1 MSWIKRLKGV
11 GKSTSERTGILPSWV
26 SVTGQWISVAR
37 ECAKYSPAIE
47 VANPKYVVANL
58 DFSKY
63 DKRESR
69 AAAEV
74 GWLCFQVLEQ
84 QTKQIQDLELQLQTV
99 KDQLQLLRLCS
110 QNAEQEKE
118 QLAAQFEQYIIKTV
132 NRKRRRKK
140 QKLVRNHVEVW
151 ALITSQDWEGVN
163 EWSGSEEGMDDDI
176 CEVRPIVTHRQKRE
190 VREES
195 GEQAE
200 HTYSTSGGDVS
211 AEQQLTEETRSLSAS
226 ELTEIGQ
233 KFIQKGHNSF
243 QGTAQPDQQNA
254 VARTEGLGG
263 KAAVAVP
270 DGMQLGKSLIFEAQI
285 FISLV
290 PDNIVGMDILKVK
303 NVVIWLGTFIV
314 GVKSFTINAVMPIVY
329 DNIEWT
335 PIHISPPPNQV
346 NLKQCHFPG
355 GQKEITMATE
365 MMVEVGVFR
374 LVVSLFSALMWPVKE
389 TDSPW
394 LLTID
399 YREVDKVE
407 SPLAVSVKEMVTVVE
422 QVTDGFTSLVT
433 NQGLAQ
439 SMTFMTIIWTGP
451 IKVIPQL
458 VLDCIIEAQHITGLF
473 YYWIRYV
480 LLTVCSIYFVTRKK
494 TVFQLR
500 EKDTSALQTAMEEKQ
515 FLVLYT
521 ALQPHEGTIMDV
533 PVTVGTDLAISG

>member
-11 GKSTSERTGILPSWV
+11 GK
-26 SVTGQWISVAR
+26 GQWTSVAR

-63 DKRESR
+63 DKREVELLQR
-69 AAAEV
+69 
-74 GWLCFQVLEQ
+74 W
-84 QTKQIQDLELQLQTV
+84 TKQIQDLELQLQTV
-99 KDQLQLLRLCS
+99 KNQLQLLRLCS

-118 QLAAQFEQYIIKTV
+118 QFAAHFEQYVIKTV
-132 NRKRRRKK
+132 NKKRRRKN
-140 QKLVRNHVEVW
+140 QKLVRNHVE
-151 ALITSQDWEGVN
+151 GV
-163 EWSGSEEGMDDDI
+163 DDKI
-176 CEVRPIVTHRQKRE
+176 CENEVRAMVTHKQKRE
-190 VREES
+190 VREKS
-195 GEQAE
+195 GQQAE

-211 AEQQLTEETRSLSAS
+211 AEQQLTEETQSWTAS

-233 KFIQKGHNSF
+233 KFTQKGHKPF

-254 VARTEGLGG
+254 VATTEGLGG
-263 KAAVAVP
+263 KAAVVVP
-270 DGMQLGKSLIFEAQI
+270 VGMQLGKSLIFEAHI
-285 FISLV
+285 FIFLV
-290 PDNIVGMDILKVK
+290 PDNIVEMDIFK
-303 NVVIWLGTFIV
+303 LGTFIV

-335 PIHISPPPNQV
+335 PIHISPPSNHV
-346 NLKQCHFPG
+346 NLKQCHLPG
-355 GQKEITMATE
+355 GQKEIIMATE

-389 TDSPW
+389 TDSSW

-422 QVTDGFTSLVT
+422 QVTDAFTSLVT

-458 VLDCIIEAQHITGLF
+458 VLDCTQHITGLF
-473 YYWIRYV
+473 CYWIRYV
-480 LLTVCSIYFVTRKK
+480 LLTVCSVYFVTRKK

-500 EKDTSALQTAMEEKQ
+500 ENDTSALQTAMEEKQ

-521 ALQPHEGTIMDV
+521 VLQPDERTIMDV
-533 PVTVGTDLAISG
+533 PVTVGTDLAISGWVNGNEINSCAAFA